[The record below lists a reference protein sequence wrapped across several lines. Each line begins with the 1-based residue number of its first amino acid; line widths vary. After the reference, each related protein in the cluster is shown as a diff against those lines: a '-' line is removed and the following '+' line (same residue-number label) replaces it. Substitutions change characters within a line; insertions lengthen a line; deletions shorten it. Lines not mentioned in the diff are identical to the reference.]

1 MKWQLRTLWLF
12 VRSLATDDAYDR
24 YLAHHEQAHSGLA
37 PLDRR
42 SFYLREQQRKW
53 SGVQRCC

>member
-1 MKWQLRTLWLF
+1 MTQQLREAWNF
-12 VRSLATDDAYDR
+12 IRSLATDDAYDH
-24 YLAHHEQAHSGLA
+24 YLAHHARHHPNSP

-42 SFYLREQQRKW
+42 SFYLREQNRKW

>member
-1 MKWQLRTLWLF
+1 MKRHLKAVWLF

-24 YLAHHEQAHSGLA
+24 YLAHHAQAHNGTT

-42 SFYLREQQRKW
+42 SLYLREQQRKW

>member
-1 MKWQLRTLWLF
+1 MKHQLRAGWAF
-12 VRSLATDDAYDR
+12 IRSLATDDAYEL
-24 YLAHHEQAHSGLA
+24 YLAHHRAAHA
-37 PLDRR
+37 ETPPLSRR